1 MQRYLYKETRVK
13 RAKENGYYS
22 QIEGLKTNSEKYDHL
37 YETVD
42 MMMNKLSKLSKYN
55 QSYIAR
61 IRESTRPNLSSTII

>member
-22 QIEGLKTNSEKYDHL
+22 QIEGLKVNSEKYDHL

-42 MMMNKLSKLSKYN
+42 MMMNKLSKLSRDN
-55 QSYIAR
+55 
-61 IRESTRPNLSSTII
+61 